1 MSKLKLPEP
10 ASQNKNEKTHVGF
23 QGTGGNLENN
33 TNQWENSKQPKQV
46 KNISY
51 PWRNFCTVKM
61 SQKEKKKDG
70 KKKTHYKITHALTVV
85 RVCKRLS
92 RHDDPRGFAIIL
104 VFCEPAAAREYNFGS
119 VRSSHFDFFNK
130 NAFVASLAI
139 MSNMNLLYLL
149 K

>member
-10 ASQNKNEKTHVGF
+10 ASQNNNEKTHVGF

-46 KNISY
+46 KIFLILGRIS
-51 PWRNFCTVKM
+51 CTVKM
-61 SQKEKKKDG
+61 SQNLKKKDG
-70 KKKTHYKITHALTVV
+70 KKNLKITHALTVV

-92 RHDDPRGFAIIL
+92 RHDDPRGFAIIF

>member
-1 MSKLKLPEP
+1 
-10 ASQNKNEKTHVGF
+10 
-23 QGTGGNLENN
+23 
-33 TNQWENSKQPKQV
+33 
-46 KNISY
+46 
-51 PWRNFCTVKM
+51 M

-104 VFCEPAAAREYNFGS
+104 VFCEPAAAGEYNFGS

-130 NAFVASLAI
+130 NAFAASLAI

>member
-1 MSKLKLPEP
+1 MGK
-10 ASQNKNEKTHVGF
+10 QQTTKT
-23 QGTGGNLENN
+23 
-33 TNQWENSKQPKQV
+33 S

-51 PWRNFCTVKM
+51 PWENFMLSKDEP
-61 SQKEKKKDG
+61 KLKKKDG
-70 KKKTHYKITHALTVV
+70 KKNLKITHALTVV

-92 RHDDPRGFAIIL
+92 RHDDPRGFAIIF